1 MRVKQGAKSFLMFLS
16 GTIVGGGIG
25 TLVTYKITAKK
36 FLKISDERVK
46 SLEEYIE
53 RLQSERLS
61 HDLQYVQESDEDDI
75 SDEGSD
81 SGDNEFS
88 DVSLTVEPDGR
99 SRISDIVAQNE
110 KTYVRYSK
118 LSQEG
123 SAVDAR
129 YEQIAAQLEHP
140 MDSGEDDEYERE
152 MAEAE
157 EWSEKANSASPPMV
171 IEEHEFGATGY
182 LDEIELYYFTVNK
195 ILTNENEEVIPDP
208 ERLIGDTITTSG
220 FDSNDERYLYVRN
233 YRTSTDYLI
242 EKIVGS
248 YSDKEIY

>member
-1 MRVKQGAKSFLMFLS
+1 MKQGAKSFLIFLS
-16 GTIVGGGIG
+16 GTIIGGSIG

-36 FLKISDERVK
+36 FMKISDDRVK
-46 SLEEYIE
+46 SLEDYIE

-61 HDLQYVQESDEDDI
+61 HDLHYAQESDSDDI
-75 SDEGSD
+75 SDGD
-81 SGDNEFS
+81 SGENEFS
-88 DVSLTVEPDGR
+88 DVSLVTDPDGR
-99 SRISDIVAQNE
+99 SRISDIIAQNE
-110 KTYVRYSK
+110 KTYIRYSK

-157 EWSEKANSASPPMV
+157 EWTEKANSASPPMV

-182 LDEIELYYFTVNK
+182 LDETELYYFTVNK

-208 ERLIGDTITTSG
+208 ERLIGDTIVTSG
-220 FDSNDERYLYVRN
+220 FDSNDEKYLYVRN

-242 EKIVGS
+242 EKIIGS

>member
-1 MRVKQGAKSFLMFLS
+1 MRVKQGAKSFLIFLS
-16 GTIVGGGIG
+16 GAIVGGGIG

-36 FLKISDERVK
+36 FMKISDERVK
-46 SLEEYIE
+46 SLEDYIE

-61 HDLQYVQESDEDDI
+61 HDLQYVQESD

-88 DVSLTVEPDGR
+88 EVNLVTDPDGR

-110 KTYVRYSK
+110 KTYIRYSK

-195 ILTNENEEVIPDP
+195 VLTNENEEVIPDP

-242 EKIVGS
+242 EKIMGS
-248 YSDKEIY
+248 YSDKEMY